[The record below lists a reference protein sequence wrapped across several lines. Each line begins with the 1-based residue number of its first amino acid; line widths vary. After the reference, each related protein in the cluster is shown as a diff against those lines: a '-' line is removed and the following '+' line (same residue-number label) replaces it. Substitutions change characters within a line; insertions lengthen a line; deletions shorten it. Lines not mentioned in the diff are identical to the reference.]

1 MRLHRTL
8 TVLSVGLALV
18 AIAAPAS
25 AKVNHAANQP
35 EFWQTD
41 TTTCV
46 KVELTDGIGTWTLP
60 VLDEGSYAL
69 LVLKAGTENT
79 VVEQPT
85 AGVAYAPDNG
95 KDISHVITC
104 VGEDDGD
111 GGGGGLVY

>member
-8 TVLSVGLALV
+8 TVLSAGVALV
-18 AIAAPAS
+18 ALAAPAS
-25 AKVNHAANQP
+25 AKVNPAANQP

-41 TTTCV
+41 TTTCT

-69 LVLKAGTENT
+69 LVLKAGTANT
-79 VVEQPT
+79 VVEQPV

-104 VGEDDGD
+104 VGEGDGD
-111 GGGGGLVY
+111 GGGVILT